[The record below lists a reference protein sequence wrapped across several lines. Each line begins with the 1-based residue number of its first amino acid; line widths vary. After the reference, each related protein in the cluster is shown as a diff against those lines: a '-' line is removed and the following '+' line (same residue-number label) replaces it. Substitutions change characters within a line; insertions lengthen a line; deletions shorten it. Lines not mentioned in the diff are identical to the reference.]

1 MLIDFS
7 DMLQVCPL
15 GIILASAPLGRARLT
30 RGLRSPA
37 QVNVFTLGSTY
48 LKLVKTLNLQLPV
61 MDPSLYISRFAALL
75 EFQDETQK
83 VAHDATRLVQ
93 RFSRDWMDT
102 GRRPAGICGACLL
115 LAARMN
121 NFRRSIEEI
130 VQVVKIADTTLK
142 KRLDEFKA
150 TASGGLSITE
160 FRSMWLEETHDPPA
174 YTTSVR
180 KMKRSES
187 ELLNDDQA
195 ETSSQGAERSR
206 SRSRSTS
213 ATPAGGRKG
222 KNKGKGKEV
231 SSLDSLPEEGSP
243 GPGRPRLIAAGDADG
258 KAVFQ
263 AAADFDDGAGALADE
278 GESMIDP
285 SLFGSPTAPR
295 NALLPASSSVAGA
308 TFGEEEA
315 ANEATE
321 KDGHEKAERED
332 DEGDELDDYQG
343 EKADRAADDG
353 AADAAI
359 TGELDSYLSSTQ
371 AQLLSTELT
380 EAERR
385 REERRL
391 KSTGDLDL
399 DDIDEAELDGF
410 LLTEEEVQIKTRV
423 WMEYNKDY
431 LEKLARAS
439 SPPLLSSACRVL
451 LPSPPPLLN
460 VISCVLFSCPANSA
474 VREAKAHGEA
484 GNGPKKPRKKRANV
498 NPRGATPAESAKNLV
513 QKKFSRKINYGA
525 FENLFAPI
533 NLPQKM
539 SASQLRGSEA
549 PSGHDSDDAGNDGK
563 EKADRQCSGPRP
575 IRPTS
580 PGR

>member
-1 MLIDFS
+1 
-7 DMLQVCPL
+7 
-15 GIILASAPLGRARLT
+15 
-30 RGLRSPA
+30 
-37 QVNVFTLGSTY
+37 
-48 LKLVKTLNLQLPV
+48 

-121 NFRRSIEEI
+121 NFRRSVEEI

-180 KMKRSES
+180 KIKRSTS
-187 ELLNDDQA
+187 ELLDDDADRA

-213 ATPAGGRKG
+213 AAPASSRKG
-222 KNKGKGKEV
+222 RDKGKGREV
-231 SSLDSLPEEGSP
+231 TSLDPLPEEGTP
-243 GPGRPRLIAAGDADG
+243 GPLSLRPAASGDADG
-258 KAVFQ
+258 AAVFQ
-263 AAADFDDGAGALADE
+263 TAADFDDGAGALADE

-285 SLFGSPTAPR
+285 SLIGSPAGGR
-295 NALLPASSSVAGA
+295 NATLPASSSVAGS
-308 TFGEEEA
+308 TWGGEEA
-315 ANEATE
+315 ADEAAE
-321 KDGHEKAERED
+321 KDGQEKAEREK
-332 DEGDELDDYQG
+332 DETDSLDGKRG
-343 EKADRAADDG
+343 EKGDG

-359 TGELDSYLSSTQ
+359 TGELDTYLSSTQ

-385 REERRL
+385 REERRQMA
-391 KSTGDLDL
+391 TGDLDDL
-399 DDIDEAELDGF
+399 DDAELDGF
-410 LLTEEEVQIKTRV
+410 LLTEEEVQVKTRV

-439 SPPLLSSACRVL
+439 SHTPFRSAHPSADGLLPLTYPDWLQSGRPRRTARPATGQRRRARSGQTPTLAGRRRPSRPRTSSRRSFRARLTTTPLTSSLSRQTCRSGCRALSSGTARVRTATTRMTWPRTARRRPTVSRAAFAELGRDADSYRTPPCAGNEDDDEELLPVIEENSDDEVRHPPSRGRLLLSL
-451 LPSPPPLLN
+451 LT
-460 VISCVLFSCPANSA
+460 
-474 VREAKAHGEA
+474 R
-484 GNGPKKPRKKRANV
+484 R
-498 NPRGATPAESAKNLV
+498 
-513 QKKFSRKINYGA
+513 
-525 FENLFAPI
+525 
-533 NLPQKM
+533 
-539 SASQLRGSEA
+539 
-549 PSGHDSDDAGNDGK
+549 
-563 EKADRQCSGPRP
+563 RP
-575 IRPTS
+575 
-580 PGR
+580 